1 MKSATL
7 LEARPSGPKLIYQ
20 KLAGALLFIGATQ
33 FIVGMFLA
41 EATYPG
47 YSISENFIS
56 DLGVGPSASVFNS
69 SVFLL
74 GLTAVVAAYLLQRAF
89 GQLVVSVFFA
99 LAGAGAMGVGIFPES
114 FGTGLVHTLASLVA
128 FLFGGLAA
136 IIAYKLEKPPLTY
149 LSVVMGVIALLA
161 LGLFLGN
168 YFLSLGKGGME
179 RMIAYPILL
188 WVVGFGGYLMTLS
201 LEKS

>member
-7 LEARPSGPKLIYQ
+7 LEARPSTPKLIDQ
-20 KLAGALLFIGATQ
+20 KLAGTLLFIGAAQ

-99 LAGAGAMGVGIFPES
+99 LAGVGAMGVGIFPES

-128 FLFGGLAA
+128 FLFGGLSA

-149 LSVVMGVIALLA
+149 LSVVMGMIALLA

-168 YFLSLGKGGME
+168 YFLGLGKGGME

-188 WVVGFGGYLMTLS
+188 WVVGFGGYLMTFS

>member
-168 YFLSLGKGGME
+168 YFLGLGKGGME